1 MCRKLAVAGYV
12 DAVKLDLA
20 VFGVAKGLTV
30 DTDAYGRHFG
40 GGSRMLYRSS
50 SCVTVYLHVAAFCMR
65 M

>member
-12 DAVKLDLA
+12 DAVELDLA

-30 DTDAYGRHFG
+30 DTDAYGRHVG
-40 GGSRMLYRSS
+40 GGSRMLYRCS
-50 SCVTVYLHVAAFCMR
+50 SCVTVYLHVAAGRMR